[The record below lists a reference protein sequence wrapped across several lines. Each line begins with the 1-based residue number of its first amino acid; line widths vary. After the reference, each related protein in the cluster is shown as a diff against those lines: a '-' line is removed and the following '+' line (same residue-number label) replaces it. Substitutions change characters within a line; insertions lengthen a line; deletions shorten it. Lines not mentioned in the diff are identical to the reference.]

1 MRLIALPSQTD
12 WRIVNGILQAMTND
26 SAPSSE
32 PSTTHV
38 PRMFWYKAGQGSVT
52 LTGNEVRQFGEIV
65 RELLKDDTTF
75 NNFTVKEL
83 EALLKTLILRVMK
96 VDKDQRN
103 VEIEKQI
110 AELRKRLRTDVEKW
124 SFVIPIANLT
134 LERKQLKIGNVKFFT
149 FTDSHV
155 TRWESMF
162 YNTSHKLK
170 SETRAKYRDEIRN
183 NVLAPLKQCVCAEI
197 TVEAKHE
204 RALELALQEV
214 RNALHVITMFFLG
227 NEDFYRR
234 YIGIK
239 GEIVALNSADS
250 RRNVLFSSNGL
261 PGFDIETAGPRCPLE
276 LDKTRVDWMKKNG
289 LREVTALIAK
299 KETNSFEDRLRT
311 AIYWLGAAMNV
322 QIASTTKEVDAKID
336 LARNQKGR
344 RMKQFKDFEFHNFSE
359 RLIKLM
365 VALESLVILDEREPV
380 ASNLGERAAF
390 LVAKKSND
398 RIYVDGKIKKL
409 YRLRSRA
416 IHHGRTE
423 IKHEELDWLSMV
435 VQTAIIRLIRRGARM
450 GVTND
455 EEYRSWFMRNK
466 FS

>member
-1 MRLIALPSQTD
+1 
-12 WRIVNGILQAMTND
+12 
-26 SAPSSE
+26 
-32 PSTTHV
+32 
-38 PRMFWYKAGQGSVT
+38 MFWHQAGQGSVA
-52 LTGNEVRQFGEIV
+52 LTGNEVRQFREIV

-75 NNFTVKEL
+75 NNFAVKDL
-83 EALLKTLILRVMK
+83 ENLLKPLILSILK
-96 VDKDQRN
+96 ANGDQRN
-103 VEIEKQI
+103 SEIQKQI
-110 AELRKRLRTDVEKW
+110 IDLRNRLRAGVEKW

-155 TRWESMF
+155 TSWKSMF
-162 YNTSHKLK
+162 YNTSYKLK
-170 SETRAKYRDEIRN
+170 PEARAKYRDEICN
-183 NVLAPLKQCVCAEI
+183 SVLAPLKKCVCAEI
-197 TVEAKHE
+197 IVEAKYE
-204 RALELALQEV
+204 RASELALQEV

-227 NEDFYRR
+227 NEDFYRS

-239 GEIVALNSADS
+239 GEIVAANSTDS
-250 RRNVLFSSNGL
+250 RRNVLLASNEL
-261 PGFDIETAGPRCPLE
+261 PGFDTEMAGPRYPLE
-276 LDKTRVDWMKKNG
+276 LDKTRVDWMMKNG

-336 LARNQKGR
+336 LARNQKGN
-344 RMKQFKDFEFHNFSE
+344 RMKQFKDFEFHNFAE

-390 LVAKKSND
+390 LVAKKPND
-398 RIYVDGKIKKL
+398 RIYVDGQIKKL

-423 IKHEELDWLSMV
+423 ITHEELDWLSRV
-435 VQTAIIRLIRRGARM
+435 VQTAIIRLIRRRVHM

>member
-1 MRLIALPSQTD
+1 MPSKTD
-12 WRIVNGILQAMTND
+12 WRIISSILQTITSNSPA
-26 SAPSSE
+26 SST

-38 PRMFWYKAGQGSVT
+38 SQIFWHQARQGSVT
-52 LTGNEVRQFGEIV
+52 LTGNEVQQFREIV
-65 RELLKDDTTF
+65 RELLKDDATF
-75 NNFTVKEL
+75 NNFTVKDL
-83 EALLKTLILRVMK
+83 ENLLKPLILSILK
-96 VDKDQRN
+96 AKGDQRN
-103 VEIEKQI
+103 SEIEKQI
-110 AELRKRLRTDVEKW
+110 TELRNRLRAGVERW

-134 LERKQLKIGNVKFFT
+134 LERKQLKIGNVRFFT

-155 TRWESMF
+155 TSWKSMF
-162 YNTSHKLK
+162 YNTSYKLK
-170 SETRAKYRDEIRN
+170 PETRIKYRDEICN
-183 NVLAPLKQCVCAEI
+183 NVLAPLKQCVCAGI
-197 TVEAKHE
+197 TVEAKYE
-204 RALELALQEV
+204 RASELALQEV

-239 GEIVALNSADS
+239 GEIVAVNSTDS

-261 PGFDIETAGPRCPLE
+261 PGFHIETAGPRYPLE
-276 LDKTRVDWMKKNG
+276 LDKTRVDWMMKSG

-322 QIASTTKEVDAKID
+322 QIASTTKEVDTKID
-336 LARNQKGR
+336 LARNQKGK
-344 RMKQFKDFEFHNFSE
+344 RMKQFRDFEFHNFAE
-359 RLIKLM
+359 RLIKLI

-390 LVAKKSND
+390 LVAKKPND
-398 RIYVDGKIKKL
+398 RIYVDGQIKKL

-423 IKHEELDWLSMV
+423 ITHEELDWLSIV
-435 VQTAIIRLIRRGARM
+435 VQTAIIRLIRRRVRM